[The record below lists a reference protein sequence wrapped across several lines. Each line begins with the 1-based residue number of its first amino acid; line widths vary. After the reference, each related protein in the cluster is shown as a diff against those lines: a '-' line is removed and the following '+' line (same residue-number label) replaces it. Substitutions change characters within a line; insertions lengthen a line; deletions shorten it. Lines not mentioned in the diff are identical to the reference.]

1 MALVAN
7 YPPYY
12 IQAES
17 ITVYWCQK
25 LETFLLITDLGLEQ
39 FFLLFVPI
47 SVPCILIRFTTSFK
61 IMFYSLEK
69 NKIAIA
75 INLNKGI
82 ALNGKHLVFTTNIP
96 LKLAEIC

>member
-17 ITVYWCQK
+17 ITVYWYQK
-25 LETFLLITDLGLEQ
+25 LETFLLIMDLGLEQ

-47 SVPCILIRFTTSFK
+47 SVLCICRFTTSFK

-69 NKIAIA
+69 NKTAIA

-82 ALNGKHLVFTTNIP
+82 ALNGKRLVFTTNIP
-96 LKLAEIC
+96 LKLAEICC